1 MDYTTTTQSVS
12 QREARDNIKSLQG
25 PALNAVLDH
34 IATLHN
40 ESLTTCALANDD
52 VLMRRAQGEVKAFKA
67 VMELFEYVP
76 VKQRRAVSRHLV

>member
-1 MDYTTTTQSVS
+1 MDRTTTTQSVS
-12 QREARDNIKSLQG
+12 QREARESIKSLQG
-25 PALNAVLDH
+25 PSLNIVLDH
-34 IATLHN
+34 IATLHS
-40 ESLTTCALANDD
+40 EALATCAIANDD